1 MIISIPVVPS
11 IGGIMSDDENDSVKM
26 AECGACR
33 TVIPLNSKECPECQ
47 TKFSGVSEEA
57 LGECGACNKL
67 VPLDSTRCPECGV
80 VFVADDVVD
89 ILRKWVNDTGVNIRK
104 LFDRFDENS
113 DGMIDSGELKR
124 GLLSLNLADLP
135 LSQIDRLIKEIDK
148 DENGLIDLDEFETIL
163 TGNHV
168 HATDEEEESDEEHVE
183 DEMEEDND
191 PSDDVPEEVEGINE
205 EEIDEEEIDEEESND
220 DESDEL
226 TEEALSTDEEL
237 VEDEDGIESEM
248 DEEEFELEDEEVDL
262 EIKSPLHALAD
273 MMDEHEISAQ
283 RLFNDLDKDGNGQIS
298 LTELVTVINEKY
310 SDVID
315 IDEVEGIMN
324 KMDTDGDGM
333 IDLIE
338 FTESMESVEEEEENN
353 FPTPMQ
359 RRMMSKS
366 WNDAVW
372 PLIHTGFGILIALLL
387 VNALFGPVDGSGGMV
402 EYSAKDPS
410 TIFKG
415 DDNIRITEGMVYACD
430 PAYQK
435 GECANSL
442 TPFSGESSSM
452 PKGFYLDGIIFT
464 VLGIAGLLGS
474 LITHLA
480 IVPSWRAR
488 ARAMKEVN
496 TDKEDAEQNDSDE
509 DESDTDNDEDEP
521 VGEEE
526 SYDEDE
532 SYDEEEDIDDEDRGE
547 DAEGDDAIDIGSH
560 VGLTFDDEE
569 VFGTIIEFDDDE
581 GTVTIKED
589 GSGDEVT
596 GYQEDMFVE

>member
-33 TVIPLNSKECPECQ
+33 TVIPLDSKECPECQ

-135 LSQIDRLIKEIDK
+135 LSQIERLIQEIDK

-163 TGNHV
+163 TGNHD
-168 HATDEEEESDEEHVE
+168 HATDEQEESDEVHVE
-183 DEMEEDND
+183 VDIEEDND
-191 PSDDVPEEVEGINE
+191 STDDVLEEVEDIN
-205 EEIDEEEIDEEESND
+205 DEELDEEESND

-226 TEEALSTDEEL
+226 TEEALSTEEEL
-237 VEDEDGIESEM
+237 DEDEDNIESEM
-248 DEEEFELEDEEVDL
+248 DEEEFELEDEEVDS

-298 LTELVTVINEKY
+298 LAELVTVINEKY
-310 SDVID
+310 SDIIN

-338 FTESMESVEEEEENN
+338 FTESMESVEEDEEEKN

-372 PLIHTGFGILIALLL
+372 PLIHTGFGILVVLLL
-387 VNALFGPVDGSGGMV
+387 VNALFGPVDGTGGMV
-402 EYSAKDPS
+402 EYSAKDAS
-410 TIFKG
+410 TIFY
-415 DDNIRITEGMVYACD
+415 DENNVRITEGMVYACD

-464 VLGIAGLLGS
+464 VLGMAGLLGS

-480 IVPSWRAR
+480 VVPSWRAR

-496 TDKEDAEQNDSDE
+496 ADKEDAEQDDSEE
-509 DESDTDNDEDEP
+509 DESDTGNDDKESVEDD
-521 VGEEE
+521 E

-532 SYDEEEDIDDEDRGE
+532 SHEEESHEDDNDDEEEDE
-547 DAEGDDAIDIGSH
+547 DDAIDIGSH

-569 VFGTIIEFDDDE
+569 VFGTIIEFDDEE

-589 GSGDEVT
+589 GTGDEVT

>member
-1 MIISIPVVPS
+1 MIISVPVIRL
-11 IGGIMSDDENDSVKM
+11 IGGIMSDDENESVQM

-33 TVIPLNSKECPECQ
+33 TVIPLDSKECPECK

-89 ILRKWVNDTGVNIRK
+89 ILRKWVNDTGVDIRK

-135 LSQIDRLIKEIDK
+135 LSQIDRLVKEIDR
-148 DENGLIDLDEFETIL
+148 DENGLIDLDEFEMIL
-163 TGNHV
+163 HG
-168 HATDEEEESDEEHVE
+168 EQKES
-183 DEMEEDND
+183 M
-191 PSDDVPEEVEGINE
+191 S
-205 EEIDEEEIDEEESND
+205 DEEESEEPDEVEVHEEPDVEESEEEVEEELAEDEIEESED
-220 DESDEL
+220 DEHSL
-226 TEEALSTDEEL
+226 DEEEL
-237 VEDEDGIESEM
+237 DESIESEM
-248 DEEEFELEDEEVDL
+248 DDEDFELDEESEDFEEVEEL
-262 EIKSPLHALAD
+262 ESESPLLALAT
-273 MMDEHEISAQ
+273 MMDEHDISAQ

-298 LTELVTVINEKY
+298 LAELITVIEEKY
-310 SDVID
+310 SDIID
-315 IDEVEGIMN
+315 INDVEELMN
-324 KMDTDGDGM
+324 KMDEDGDGM

-338 FTESMESVEEEEENN
+338 FTESMESVDEEDYVMETVPKE
-353 FPTPMQ
+353 FPSPMQ

-372 PLIHTGFGILIALLL
+372 PLIHTAFGIMVVLLL

-402 EYSAKDPS
+402 EYSPKDSS
-410 TIFKG
+410 TIFMNE
-415 DDNIRITEGMVYACD
+415 DNVQVTEGMVYACD
-430 PAYQK
+430 PMYQE

-442 TPFSGESSSM
+442 TPFSGDASSM
-452 PKGFYLDGIIFT
+452 PKGFYLDGIILLT
-464 VLGIAGLLGS
+464 LSIAGIIGS
-474 LITHLA
+474 LIAHLA
-480 IVPSWRAR
+480 VVPSWRAR

-496 TDKEDAEQNDSDE
+496 EDKDEAGQTDSEEVDS
-509 DESDTDNDEDEP
+509 
-521 VGEEE
+521 
-526 SYDEDE
+526 
-532 SYDEEEDIDDEDRGE
+532 DEEEDEESFDEAESEGDVEYEDKEDSEDGDEADDE
-547 DAEGDDAIDIGSH
+547 DDAIDIGSH

-589 GSGDEVT
+589 GTGDEVT
-596 GYQEDMFVE
+596 GYQDDMFIE

>member
-11 IGGIMSDDENDSVKM
+11 IGGLMSDDENDSVKM

-33 TVIPLNSKECPECQ
+33 TVIPLDSKECPECQ

-135 LSQIDRLIKEIDK
+135 LSQIERLIKEIDK

-163 TGNHV
+163 TGDHA
-168 HATDEEEESDEEHVE
+168 HATEEQEESDELHVE
-183 DEMEEDND
+183 VEIEEDD
-191 PSDDVPEEVEGINE
+191 DSSDDVPEEVEDVN
-205 EEIDEEEIDEEESND
+205 DEESND
-220 DESDEL
+220 DESNEL
-226 TEEALSTDEEL
+226 TEEVLSTEEEL
-237 VEDEDGIESEM
+237 AEVEDDIESEM
-248 DEEEFELEDEEVDL
+248 DEEEFELEDEEVDS

-310 SDVID
+310 SDIIN

-338 FTESMESVEEEEENN
+338 FTESMESVEEEEEKN

-372 PLIHTGFGILIALLL
+372 PLIHTGFGILVVLLL
-387 VNALFGPVDGSGGMV
+387 VNALFGPVDGTGGMV
-402 EYSAKDPS
+402 EYSAKDSS
-410 TIFKG
+410 TIFN
-415 DDNIRITEGMVYACD
+415 DENNVRITEGMVYACD

-452 PKGFYLDGIIFT
+452 PKGFYLDGIIFI

-496 TDKEDAEQNDSDE
+496 ADKEDAEQDDSQDDSEE
-509 DESDTDNDEDEP
+509 DESDTGIDDNESVEDDESD
-521 VGEEE
+521 
-526 SYDEDE
+526 DEDE
-532 SYDEEEDIDDEDRGE
+532 SHEEENDDEEE
-547 DAEGDDAIDIGSH
+547 DDAIDIGSH

-569 VFGTIIEFDDDE
+569 VFGTIIEFDDEE

-589 GSGDEVT
+589 GTGDEVT

>member
-1 MIISIPVVPS
+1 MIISIPVIPL

-33 TVIPLNSKECPECQ
+33 TVIPLDSKECPECQ

-89 ILRKWVNDTGVNIRK
+89 ILRNWVNNTGVDIRK

-113 DGMIDSGELKR
+113 DGMIDTGELKR

-135 LSQIDRLIKEIDK
+135 LTQVERLVKEIDR
-148 DENGLIDLDEFETIL
+148 DENGLIDLDEFEVIL
-163 TGNHV
+163 TGSHDPSM
-168 HATDEEEESDEEHVE
+168 DEHQESDEGPI
-183 DEMEEDND
+183 DEEAEVDVDLIDDGSEEADQ
-191 PSDDVPEEVEGINE
+191 
-205 EEIDEEEIDEEESND
+205 EEIDEEQANE
-220 DESDEL
+220 DESDED
-226 TEEALSTDEEL
+226 EDDESSTDDDSDGN
-237 VEDEDGIESEM
+237 DEDLEAEM
-248 DEEEFELEDEEVDL
+248 DEEDFELEEEEVKS
-262 EIKSPLHALAD
+262 EFHSPLYALAD
-273 MMDEHEISAQ
+273 LMDQHDISAQ
-283 RLFNDLDKDGNGQIS
+283 RLFNDLDKDGNGLFS
-298 LTELVTVINEKY
+298 LTELVAVINEKY
-310 SDVID
+310 SDLID
-315 IDEVEGIMN
+315 IKEVEGIMN
-324 KMDTDGDGM
+324 KMDSDGDGM

-338 FTESMESVEEEEENN
+338 FTESMESVEDEEEGEEKE

-372 PLIHTGFGILIALLL
+372 PLIHTGFGIMIVLLL

-410 TIFKG
+410 TIIMG
-415 DDNIRITEGMVYACD
+415 DDNVQLTEGMVYACD
-430 PAYQK
+430 PIYQK
-435 GECANSL
+435 GECSNSL

-496 TDKEDAEQNDSDE
+496 EDKEEAEQIDSDDDDSESE
-509 DESDTDNDEDEP
+509 DEEGENDLED
-521 VGEEE
+521 EE
-526 SYDEDE
+526 SYDDEDDAGDDDSNEEPDEDE
-532 SYDEEEDIDDEDRGE
+532 EDDP
-547 DAEGDDAIDIGSH
+547 IDIGSH

-569 VFGTIIEFDDDE
+569 IFGTILEFDDDE

-589 GSGDEVT
+589 GTGDEVT